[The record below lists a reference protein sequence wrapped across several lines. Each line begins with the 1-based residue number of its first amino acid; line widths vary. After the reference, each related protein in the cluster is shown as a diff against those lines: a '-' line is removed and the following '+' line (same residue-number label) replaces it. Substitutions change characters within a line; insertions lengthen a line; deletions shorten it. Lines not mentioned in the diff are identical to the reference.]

1 MKIYAA
7 EVIECPLHMTDYI
20 KYSYISGWIA
30 SEPKYLNTHEL
41 VVAATSWQ
49 AKPQKVLFS
58 LQRTVTTVAMTIIQ
72 KIFQFFNRFIGG
84 ITVEPIFFLYN
95 LNFATY
101 YIIFQNLQIEK
112 ACRVNLNQTETICG
126 NLKDPAN
133 QNVQVASQNIKNIA
147 RGTTDPGYWLFNLSF
162 ISPAK

>member
-1 MKIYAA
+1 
-7 EVIECPLHMTDYI
+7 
-20 KYSYISGWIA
+20 
-30 SEPKYLNTHEL
+30 
-41 VVAATSWQ
+41 
-49 AKPQKVLFS
+49 
-58 LQRTVTTVAMTIIQ
+58 MTIIQ

-112 ACRVNLNQTETICG
+112 ACRVNLNQTETVCG

-133 QNVQVASQNIKNIA
+133 QNVQVAAQNIKKNIKDRNKIYKKKA
-147 RGTTDPGYWLFNLSF
+147 HKIMNHV
-162 ISPAK
+162 